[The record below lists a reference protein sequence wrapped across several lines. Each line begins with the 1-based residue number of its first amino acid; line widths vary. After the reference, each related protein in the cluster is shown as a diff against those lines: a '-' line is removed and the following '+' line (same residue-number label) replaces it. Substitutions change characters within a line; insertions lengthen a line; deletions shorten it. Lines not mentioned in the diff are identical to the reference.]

1 VLYNNAGTVAG
12 SSNLTFNGTAVTA
25 NQVKGTFVP
34 RTVTFTVGSGP
45 TTVTI
50 ADVNAVE
57 MVLIVGTTSGAIT
70 IANPT
75 ANTPQDGQKL
85 MIRIVT
91 ASSYTLSFGT
101 SFSFSTDL
109 PLPSPTSGGGLYDY
123 LGFVWNS
130 AANSGVGRWQVIAKM
145 FGVAA
150 S

>member
-1 VLYNNAGTVAG
+1 VLYNNSGLAAG
-12 SSNLTFNGTAVTA
+12 SNNLTFDGTAVTA

-34 RTVTFTVGSGP
+34 RTATFSLGSGP
-45 TTVTI
+45 STVTI
-50 ADVNAVE
+50 ANVSAVD
-57 MVLIVGTTSGAIT
+57 MVLIIGTTSGAIT

-75 ANTPQDGQKL
+75 VNSPQDGQRL

-91 ASSYTLSFGT
+91 TNSYTLSFGNL
-101 SFSFSTDL
+101 FSFSTDL
-109 PLPSPTSGGGLYDY
+109 PLPTPTSGGGLYDY

-130 AANSGVGRWQVIAKM
+130 AANSGAGKWQVIAKM

>member
-1 VLYNNAGTVAG
+1 M
-12 SSNLTFNGTAVTA
+12 TFDGTAVTA

-34 RTVTFTVGSGP
+34 RTVTFSVAGGSS
-45 TTVTI
+45 TVTI

-57 MVLIVGTTSGAIT
+57 MILIIGSSSGAIT

-109 PLPSPTSGGGLYDY
+109 PLPTPTSGGGLYDY

-130 AANSGVGRWQVIAKM
+130 AANSGAGRWQVIAKM

>member
-1 VLYNNAGTVAG
+1 
-12 SSNLTFNGTAVTA
+12 LTFDGTAVTA

-34 RTVTFTVGSGP
+34 RTVTFSVAGGSS
-45 TTVTI
+45 TVTI

-57 MVLIVGTTSGAIT
+57 MILIIGSSSGAIT

-109 PLPSPTSGGGLYDY
+109 PLPTPTSGGGLYDY

-130 AANSGVGRWQVIAKM
+130 AANSGAGRWQVIAKM